1 MYEDK
6 IIHCRDCDET
16 FTFTAGEQE
25 FFASKG
31 FDNEPTRCQPCRQR
45 RKAGR
50 SDRRTGFRE
59 RPQRQ
64 MFSAICDDCGQE
76 TQVPFEPSPDRPV
89 YCRECLV
96 RHRSS

>member
-31 FDNEPTRCQPCRQR
+31 FENEPTRCQPCRQR
-45 RKAGR
+45 RKAQSGGGR
-50 SDRRTGFRE
+50 AGFRE

-64 MFSAICDDCGQE
+64 MLPAICGDCGQE

-89 YCRECLV
+89 YCRECLT

>member
-6 IIHCRDCDET
+6 TIHCRDCDET
-16 FTFTAGEQE
+16 FTFTAGEQA

-45 RKAGR
+45 RKAQRGGGHA
-50 SDRRTGFRE
+50 SFRE
-59 RPQRQ
+59 RSQRQ
-64 MFSAICDDCGQE
+64 MFSVICADCGQE
-76 TQVPFEPSPDRPV
+76 IQVPFEPSLDRPV

-96 RHRSS
+96 RHRRS